1 MEDSILTSTKKILG
15 ISADYTA
22 FDLDIV
28 VHINSVFSVL
38 QQLGI
43 GPTGGFS
50 IEDADGTWSQ
60 YLGDDPGLNLV
71 RSYMYLKVRML
82 FDPPGTSFHL
92 ESMNKMIQEAE
103 WRLNLQ
109 YELTVPTPV
118 VVEEV
123 II

>member
-38 QQLGI
+38 QQMGI

-50 IEDADGTWSQ
+50 IEDDTTKWTDYIGT
-60 YLGDDPGLNLV
+60 DNGLNMV
-71 RSYMYLKVRML
+71 KSYMYLKVRML

-92 ESMNKMIQEAE
+92 ESMNKMVQEAE
-103 WRLNLQ
+103 WRINLHR
-109 YELTVPTPV
+109 EWMLDPV
-118 VVEEV
+118 DPMSA
-123 II
+123 